1 MIHRLAPGTTIK
13 PGAEDRKVWVCVFV
27 SVALSRELLRPV
39 LSALCCF
46 RALQSQIF
54 IPAEIGLYRRRG
66 KGGGG
71 DRLNLATHT
80 KNWLTQTQTC
90 KHRGITLSCALTH
103 RSEHAQKCTR
113 RRAYTHS
120 YTVSRLCGCWSR
132 AEYQQPSSDSLS
144 WATALGTRGGVE
156 D

>member
-66 KGGGG
+66 GVTDLIWQHIQKT
-71 DRLNLATHT
+71 DSHKPRHANTEVSRFHVPSHTEVSTHRNAHADAHT
-80 KNWLTQTQTC
+80 
-90 KHRGITLSCALTH
+90 HIHTLCPGCVAVGAELSISSPALT
-103 RSEHAQKCTR
+103 AYPGPR
-113 RRAYTHS
+113 R
-120 YTVSRLCGCWSR
+120 
-132 AEYQQPSSDSLS
+132 
-144 WATALGTRGGVE
+144 
-156 D
+156 